1 VTLTITH
8 FDRKNLKQLA
18 AVDKLASPDTAW
30 STERFFTELGEPNA
44 TGNILLKDDTVI
56 AGMVYH
62 CGVKSLHVIHLVLHP
77 NLNKESY
84 QAVVKHLMDYL
95 KNKLKR
101 ERTVIT
107 ISVRETNLQLQLALA
122 AAEVGFKAF
131 KVKRTGFIDTLEDA
145 FLFRFTKSELNENM
159 NVLTAESSDFIES
172 D

>member
-1 VTLTITH
+1 MVLNITH

-30 STERFFTELGEPNA
+30 SSERFFTELGEPNV
-44 TGNILLKDDTVI
+44 TGDILLKDETVL

-62 CGVKSLHVIHLVLHP
+62 CGAKSLHVIHLVLHP
-77 NLNKESY
+77 SLNKESY
-84 QAVVKHLMDYL
+84 LAVLKHLMDYL
-95 KNKLKR
+95 KSKLKR

-122 AAEVGFKAF
+122 TAEVGFKAF

-145 FLFRFTKSELNENM
+145 YLFRFTKTNFDEQCTISGSKLGNINEN
-159 NVLTAESSDFIES
+159 E
-172 D
+172 